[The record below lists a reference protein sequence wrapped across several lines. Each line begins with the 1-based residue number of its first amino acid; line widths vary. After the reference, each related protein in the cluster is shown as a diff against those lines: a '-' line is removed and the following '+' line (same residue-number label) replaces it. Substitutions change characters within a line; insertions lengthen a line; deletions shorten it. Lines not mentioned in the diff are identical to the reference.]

1 MVKLDI
7 IRKLDAQ
14 LGEEVTKF
22 TPVALFV
29 GATNGVGRDSIKHF
43 AKSTI
48 LVNFV
53 GRSRERGE
61 QLKSELT
68 AISSDGYYVFISA
81 DVSLMTAVDDVCQV
95 IMKKEQYLNL
105 IFMSQANTQ
114 KLPETLTS
122 KNAISYCSRV
132 RFAVNLI
139 PYIKN
144 GFVFGSGLEGKV
156 VTDDLDGRDLSLLR
170 NRNLRSPVTT
180 LAIDKLSQEDP
191 EIS

>member
-7 IRKLDAQ
+7 IRKSDAQ
-14 LGEEVTKF
+14 LGEEVAKF

-53 GRSRERGE
+53 GQSRERGE
-61 QLKSELT
+61 QLRSELT
-68 AISSDGYYVFISA
+68 AINSDGYYVFISA

-105 IFMSQANTQ
+105 LFMSQANTQ
-114 KLPETLTS
+114 KLPETLPS
-122 KNAISYCSRV
+122 KNAISYCSRAPILRRCV
-132 RFAVNLI
+132 
-139 PYIKN
+139 
-144 GFVFGSGLEGKV
+144 FVFGSSLEGKV
-156 VTDDLDGRDLSLLR
+156 VTDDLDGRNISLLR
-170 NRNLRSPVTT
+170 NRNVRSSVTT